1 MKHILKYIALLF
13 GAAFLGACEDNIDI
27 ALPISDPVVVI
38 DAWITDKPE
47 TQTISVLETIPY
59 FENSFLPGLNN
70 ATVTVE
76 DLTDQVIYEFTKGNE
91 EGTYTWEPDL
101 AQPTFGKIGNDYKL
115 TVQLGTATYEAYSSM
130 NRVPQIDSISY
141 RLEEGNS
148 FFPDSYFAQF
158 YALDPVGP
166 GDTYWIKAWK
176 NGQYLNKPSE
186 INVTYDAGG
195 SPGAIVDGIIFI
207 QPIRDGINPFDQ
219 NENDEFISPY
229 EPDDSVYVEIHSIN
243 YDSYI
248 FLNDVAIQ
256 TDRPGGFAELFAQP
270 LANVSSNILMSNET
284 SETTKAIGFFN
295 VSAVSALG
303 KKLDPNDLP
312 SKED

>member
-1 MKHILKYIALLF
+1 MKHILKYSALLF
-13 GAAFLGACEDNIDI
+13 GAAFLGACEDKIDI
-27 ALPISDPVVVI
+27 ELPKTNPVVVI

-47 TQTISVLETIPY
+47 TQTINVLKTIPY
-59 FENSFLPGLNN
+59 FENSFLPGLND
-70 ATVTVE
+70 AVVQVE
-76 DLTDQVIYEFTKGNE
+76 DLTDHVMYNFMKGNE
-91 EGTYTWEPDL
+91 EGTYTWEPDPT
-101 AQPTFGKIGNDYKL
+101 QPTFGKIGNDYKL
-115 TVQLGTATYEAYSSM
+115 IVQLGTTTYEAYSSM
-130 NRVPQIDSISY
+130 NRVPQIDSIAY
-141 RLEEGNS
+141 RFEEGNS

-158 YALDPVGP
+158 YALDPAGP

-229 EPDDSVYVEIHSIN
+229 EPEDSVFVEIHSLN
-243 YDSYI
+243 YDSYM
-248 FLNDVAIQ
+248 FLNEVAIQ

-270 LANVSSNILMSNET
+270 LANVSSNILMLDET

>member
-1 MKHILKYIALLF
+1 MKHILKYIALLL
-13 GAAFLGACEDNIDI
+13 GAAFLGACEENIDI
-27 ALPISDPVVVI
+27 ALPTSDPVVVI
-38 DAWITDKPE
+38 DAWITDQPE

-59 FENSFLPGLNN
+59 FENSFLPGLSD
-70 ATVTVE
+70 AIVQVE
-76 DLTDQVIYEFTKGNE
+76 DLTDNVIYNFLKGNE
-91 EGTYTWEPDL
+91 EGTYTWEPDPT
-101 AQPTFGKIGNDYKL
+101 QPTFGKIGNDFKL
-115 TVQLGTATYEAYSSM
+115 TVQLGTNTYEAYSSM

-141 RLEEGNS
+141 RFEEGNS
-148 FFPDSYFAQF
+148 FFPESYFAQF

-219 NENDEFISPY
+219 NENNEFLSPY
-229 EPDDSVYVEIHSIN
+229 EPEDSVYVEIHSIN

-295 VSAVSALG
+295 VSAVSTLG